1 MSSTSKYC
9 TQCGSPLAP
18 DARFCGQC
26 GQVVRATPVATPVVA
41 PAAPQPVP
49 SVAEPT
55 VGIIPNLQRR
65 KGFLGMSA
73 ETFYLVVTPG
83 RLVFASVTSKMM
95 QEAIAAARQE
105 AKDQGKGFLGRFAAQ
120 MAWSDVICRQYQA
133 MPVDAILAQYPGSF
147 FIPNNQIK
155 KVRLEEGSAD
165 EDGTTNAQVTF
176 DTMSG
181 KHKFDFSGTGT
192 GNARQVLQQVLGS
205 VVK

>member
-1 MSSTSKYC
+1 
-9 TQCGSPLAP
+9 
-18 DARFCGQC
+18 
-26 GQVVRATPVATPVVA
+26 
-41 PAAPQPVP
+41 
-49 SVAEPT
+49 

-95 QEAIAAARQE
+95 QEAIATARRE

-133 MPVDAILAQYPGSF
+133 MPVDVILTQYPGSF

-155 KVRLEEGSAD
+155 KVRLKEGEVEEDSA
-165 EDGTTNAQVTF
+165 TQKAQMTVE
-176 DTMSG
+176 TMSG
-181 KHKFDFSGTGT
+181 KYKFNFSGIGI
-192 GNARQVLQQVLGS
+192 GNSRQVLRQVLGG